1 MRNVRW
7 VLGVLWLGWGSLAG
21 ADRAYQLRV
30 EAPSA
35 AKGTRSVAKVIIA
48 PGPGFH
54 INKEFPTSMTVNP
67 PDGVKL
73 EKPKQS
79 GKDAVRLEEAG
90 AEFDVGYV
98 ASSAGDKPFS
108 GELKFAVCTA
118 TTCDPKKEKLSFVV
132 QVK

>member
-1 MRNVRW
+1 MTNVGW
-7 VLGVLWLGWGSLAG
+7 VLGVLWLGSASLAW
-21 ADRAYQLRV
+21 ADRTYQVRV
-30 EAPSA
+30 DAPSA
-35 AKGTRSVAKVIIA
+35 EKGARSVAKIMIA

-54 INKEFPTSMTVNP
+54 INKEFPTSMTVIP

-73 EKPKQS
+73 DKPKQN

-98 ASSAGDKPFS
+98 ASSAGDKPFT

-118 TTCDPKKEKLSFVV
+118 TTCDPKKEKL
-132 QVK
+132 